1 MILKNCNKTFYSP
14 NLYITD
20 MIPNLD
26 VAQMVSSFPKES

>member
-1 MILKNCNKTFYSP
+1 MILKNYNKTFYSP

-26 VAQMVSSFPKES
+26 VAQMVSSFHKES